1 MGNEGIPTTILVFV
15 LTIFLSSLV
24 FVGAILLTLLI
35 LGIKVAPA
43 VAQ

>member
-15 LTIFLSSLV
+15 LTIFLSSMV
-24 FVGAILLTLLI
+24 FAGAIILTLLV

>member
-15 LTIFLSSLV
+15 LTIFLSSMV
-24 FVGAILLTLLI
+24 FAGAILLTLLI

-43 VAQ
+43 VAP

>member
-15 LTIFLSSLV
+15 LTIFLSSMV
-24 FVGAILLTLLI
+24 FAGAIILTLLI

-43 VAQ
+43 VAP

>member
-35 LGIKVAPA
+35 IGIKVAPA

>member
-15 LTIFLSSLV
+15 PTIFLSSMV
-24 FVGAILLTLLI
+24 FAGAIILTLLI

-43 VAQ
+43 VAP